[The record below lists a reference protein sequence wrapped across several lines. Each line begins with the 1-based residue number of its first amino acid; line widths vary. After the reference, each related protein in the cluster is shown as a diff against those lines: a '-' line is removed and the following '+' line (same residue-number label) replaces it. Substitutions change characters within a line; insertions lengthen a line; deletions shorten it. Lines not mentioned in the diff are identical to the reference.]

1 MVAVGRFAILLALA
15 VSLYGVVAAL
25 VGVRTRREK
34 AVRSAEDALRA
45 VAICLTVA
53 SIVLFRA
60 LLTHDFS
67 LEYVAQYSSRS
78 LSVFYTISSFWAGQ
92 AGSLM
97 LWAWVLA
104 LYAAAVA
111 HQNRHKNRDL
121 MPYVAAT
128 LSAVTLLFTFLL
140 AFSQNPFASLSVIPA
155 DGQGLNPLLQNYGQ
169 FFHPITVYMGYV
181 GFTIPFAFCIAA
193 LATGNLGDAWVKTV
207 RKWTLWA
214 WLFLGIGIV
223 FGGRWA
229 YVELGWGGYWAWD
242 PVENASLM
250 PWLVG
255 TAYLH
260 SVMIQEKKGMLKIWN
275 VSLAVGAFVLALFG
289 TFLTRSGIVSSV
301 HAFAE
306 SNVGPYLIAAIL
318 LVVLVSGWLIV
329 YRLPELR
336 SEAVMESAFSREA
349 SFLLNNL
356 LLVAITF
363 AVFWGTMF
371 PVIAQAV
378 RGVEV
383 SVGPPFFEAVVG
395 PIGIALIAL
404 VGVCP
409 LLAWRKATGRNFRR
423 NFRTPFAAGVVA
435 LGVFL
440 VIIKGHRGLVGF
452 LALSA
457 FVTTTI
463 LVEFYRGAKVRRRI
477 RGEGWTKALGRLFVF
492 SPRRYGGYLV
502 HFGVIL
508 LVLGIAIHMGFKHE
522 TRATLKIGETARV
535 GGYTLRLDSITTS
548 ETPAKFALVA
558 KLTVLDAK
566 TNKRI
571 GLMRPE
577 KAFYENQEQP
587 TTEVGIRST
596 VVEDLYVIIESADPV
611 RRIASFAFLV
621 NPAVFWVWFGG
632 VIMLGGGLIV
642 AWPMR
647 RPEKEVSDARETA
660 AASSAR

>member
-1 MVAVGRFAILLALA
+1 MVALGRFSVLLALG

-25 VGVRTRREK
+25 VGARTKSERTI
-34 AVRSAEDALRA
+34 RSAEDAVRA

-53 SIVLFRA
+53 AVVLFRA
-60 LLTHDFS
+60 MLTNDFS
-67 LEYVAQYSSRS
+67 LEYVASYNSRALSS
-78 LSVFYTISSFWAGQ
+78 FYKISAFWAGQ
-92 AGSLM
+92 AGSLL

-104 LYAAAVA
+104 LYAAAVVR
-111 HQNRHKNRDL
+111 QNRTRNRDL
-121 MPYVAAT
+121 MPYVVAT
-128 LSAVTLLFTFLL
+128 LSAATLLFAFLL
-140 AFSQNPFASLSVIPA
+140 AFSQNPFATLPAIPA

-181 GFTIPFAFCIAA
+181 GFTVPFAFCIAA
-193 LATGNLGDAWVKTV
+193 LVTGNLGDAWVKTV

-214 WLFLGIGIV
+214 WLLLGIGIV

-250 PWLVG
+250 PWLIG

-275 VSLAVGAFVLALFG
+275 VSLAIGAFVFALFG
-289 TFLTRSGIVSSV
+289 TFLTRSGVVSSV

-318 LVVLVSGWLIV
+318 VVLLVSGWLIV

-336 SEAVMESAFSREA
+336 SKAVMESAFSREA

-363 AVFWGTMF
+363 TVFWGTMF
-371 PVIAQAV
+371 PVIAQAI

-395 PIGIALIAL
+395 PVGIALIAL

-423 NFRTPFAAGVVA
+423 NFVTPFAAGVVTFGA
-435 LGVFL
+435 FWV
-440 VIIKGHRGLVGF
+440 VVKGHRGLVAF

-457 FVTTTI
+457 FVVATI
-463 LVEFYRGAKVRRRI
+463 VVEFYRGAKVRRRV

-492 SPRRYGGYLV
+492 NPRRYGGYLI
-502 HFGVIL
+502 HFGVVL
-508 LVLGIAIHMGFKHE
+508 LVLGIAVHTAFKTE
-522 TRATLKIGETARV
+522 NRATLKIGETARV

-548 ETPAKFALVA
+548 ETPAKFAIVT
-558 KLTVLDAK
+558 KMTVLDAK
-566 TNKRI
+566 SNKRI
-571 GLMRPE
+571 GVMRPE
-577 KAFYENQEQP
+577 KAFYQNQEQP

-596 VVEDLYVIIESADPV
+596 MVEDLYVIIESADPV
-611 RRIASFAFLV
+611 RRVAAFAFLI
-621 NPAVFWVWFGG
+621 NPAVFWIWVGG
-632 VIMLGGGLIV
+632 ITMLVGGLIA

-647 RPEKEVSDARETA
+647 KPEREVADVQDTESVQGAR
-660 AASSAR
+660 